1 MAAAEDTMSG
11 MNERK
16 DCMYDKK
23 MLLELSYS
31 PLVRA
36 PQGMASLEEWY
47 GPWKP
52 YMPASSMSQ
61 SRSRDGRKDTQDASF
76 PRRESGRAGHARRG
90 PSEDGT
96 ERRSAT
102 FKPSGFVPAPGAPR
116 HRGMRRPDDDERG
129 WRRPA
134 HDEQKGSGVPAWM
147 QDDGTQTRPSATSG
161 VESIEAFKA
170 QMREMER
177 QQRGEKPSAPP
188 VPDATE
194 GPEETEAEQASRFAR
209 FFDVH
214 RDTKETKHG
223 TSSPAI
229 GSLDLFGMW
238 QNLQSRDADKRPS
251 APTASSSAVPK
262 ADTSAASGPGHARGM
277 AHSQPVSQTHSP
289 LVSPPTQ
296 SAAPSVLP
304 PSLPDQ
310 GAAPKPSAADMA
322 SMQML
327 MSKLMSARH
336 PSSAPLAEA
345 PPGLGTPPRPAGPP
359 GLSGAAHGPPGLAG
373 RPPAPPPPPPTGQGG
388 APMTSMA
395 FLQSL
400 MNTSVRPPPSVPPGM
415 PAPWPPMYG
424 APGGH
429 GPPGAPPPGLLPRPP
444 PGMAA
449 PPWMQAKDP

>member
-1 MAAAEDTMSG
+1 
-11 MNERK
+11 
-16 DCMYDKK
+16 MYDRK

-36 PQGMASLEEWY
+36 PQGMASFDEWY

-52 YMPASSMSQ
+52 YMPVSFVPQ
-61 SRSRDGRKDTQDASF
+61 SRSRDGRKDAQDPSF
-76 PRRESGRAGHARRG
+76 SRRESGRAGHARRG
-90 PSEDGT
+90 PLEDGT

-116 HRGMRRPDDDERG
+116 NRGMRRQDDDERG

-134 HDEQKGSGVPAWM
+134 QDEQKGSGVPAWM
-147 QDDGTQTRPSATSG
+147 QDDGTQTKPSATSG

-188 VPDATE
+188 VPDAAE

-238 QNLQSRDADKRPS
+238 QNLQSRDTEKRPS
-251 APTASSSAVPK
+251 APTGSPPAALAAGTSAVP
-262 ADTSAASGPGHARGM
+262 GPGHARMM

-289 LVSPPTQ
+289 LLSPPTQ
-296 SAAPSVLP
+296 AAVPSVPAP
-304 PSLPDQ
+304 PLPDQ

-336 PSSAPLAEA
+336 PSTAPTAEA
-345 PPGLGTPPRPAGPP
+345 PPGLGTPPRPTGPPGMSGASHGPP
-359 GLSGAAHGPPGLAG
+359 GLSG
-373 RPPAPPPPPPTGQGG
+373 RPPVPPPPPPPTGHGG

-400 MNTSVRPPPSVPPGM
+400 LNTSARPPPSVPPGM

-424 APGGH
+424 APGGTL
-429 GPPGAPPPGLLPRPP
+429 PPGAPPPGLVQRPP